1 MSEFWNDIL
10 TNLTYVGIG
19 ATLFLAA
26 YLSNMAFSLYYN
38 IKVVKQKFD
47 TEKLIDSALKVSAII
62 VGLVLLC
69 VSITSLPTFVDYVG
83 LTIPQEYA
91 DIFSNLA
98 ILGLFVTSACKY
110 VFEAYTKFKKI
121 LEQGNKSE

>member
-1 MSEFWNDIL
+1 MAEFWNDIL

-19 ATLFLAA
+19 ASLFLAA

-38 IKVVKQKFD
+38 IKILSEKFD
-47 TEKLIDSALKVSAII
+47 KDKIIDSCLKVSAII

-110 VFEAYTKFKKI
+110 VFEAYSKFKKI
-121 LEQGNKSE
+121 LENGNIG

>member
-1 MSEFWNDIL
+1 MAEFWNDIL

-19 ATLFLAA
+19 AALFLAA

-38 IKVVKQKFD
+38 IKILSEKFD
-47 TEKLIDSALKVSAII
+47 KDKIIDSCLKVSAII

-110 VFEAYTKFKKI
+110 VFEAYSKFKKI
-121 LEQGNKSE
+121 LENGNIG

>member
-1 MSEFWNDIL
+1 MAEFWNDIL

-19 ATLFLAA
+19 AALFLAA

-38 IKVVKQKFD
+38 IKILSEKFD
-47 TEKLIDSALKVSAII
+47 KDKIIDSCLKVSAII

-69 VSITSLPTFVDYVG
+69 ISITSLPTFVDYVG

-110 VFEAYTKFKKI
+110 VFEAYSKFKKI
-121 LEQGNKSE
+121 LENGNIG

>member
-1 MSEFWNDIL
+1 LAEFWNDIL

-19 ATLFLAA
+19 AALFLAA

-38 IKVVKQKFD
+38 IKILSEKFD
-47 TEKLIDSALKVSAII
+47 KDKIIDSCLKVSAII

-110 VFEAYTKFKKI
+110 VFEAYSKFKKI
-121 LEQGNKSE
+121 LENGNIG